1 MAIQGVSNQTNYFVD
16 SYKVSVNAL
25 RKWPP
30 NPLPGIT
37 FAAGIIATGRL
48 AYLYFHAKKKVGYGD
63 CAITL
68 TCWVG
73 HDAVKKKI
81 VIQLL
86 ERERGEFEILLNRSQ
101 IQLENEKKLTQKQ
114 IERISQLEAE
124 GEGLGNVVI
133 DIDQIVQRSRENT
146 DVEKELVGAQTENV
160 EEMERQIARL
170 KGLLMVSR
178 EEHED
183 LKKDIMRSEEH
194 KRQLQ
199 AGIEEMLERTLV
211 ATRELSEKVE
221 ELEKVKVELISKA

>member
-1 MAIQGVSNQTNYFVD
+1 MED
-16 SYKVSVNAL
+16 
-25 RKWPP
+25 
-30 NPLPGIT
+30 
-37 FAAGIIATGRL
+37 
-48 AYLYFHAKKKVGYGD
+48 
-63 CAITL
+63 
-68 TCWVG
+68 
-73 HDAVKKKI
+73 
-81 VIQLL
+81 
-86 ERERGEFEILLNRSQ
+86 
-101 IQLENEKKLTQKQ
+101 EKKLTQKQ

-133 DIDQIVQRSRENT
+133 GIDQIVQRSRENT
-146 DVEKELVGAQTENV
+146 VVEKELVGAQTENV

-183 LKKDIMRSEEH
+183 LQKDIMRSEEH

-221 ELEKVKVELISKA
+221 KLEKVKVELISKA